1 MEGSGVPEERSVHD
15 ASAAEFSERGS
26 RGIPARHHR
35 FSVWDG
41 TQDPLGDD
49 ADALFDR
56 LSEDVFHGWD
66 FETALR
72 RLLSQGW
79 RDRDG
84 RKFAGLEELMER
96 LRKQRQKQLERYSLD
111 NVFKDIEEKLDNV
124 LRLERQGID
133 ERLKNATD
141 GSAQRILERVAKK
154 RRETLD
160 NLPPEPGGAIREL
173 QGYEFMDQRAEQSF
187 QKLLEEIKQNVV
199 NTYFK
204 QMSEQMGQMSKQDI
218 SALREMARDLNSLVR
233 QKLEGVP
240 DAQLQHNYEDFLKKW
255 GSMFPEAPATFD
267 EFLAQLAAQMA
278 RMDSLMQS
286 LSPEQRHQLEE
297 MISATF
303 GDPDLQA
310 QLAELMG
317 GLELLSD
324 RRHLGQRYS
333 FFGNEQ
339 LPYDEAMGVMDRLQS
354 IEELERGLRGM
365 YRGEPLDS
373 TTEEA
378 LRDVL
383 GDNAARDLSRLQRM
397 TDQLEQRGLVERDEE
412 GMRLTA
418 RGLRRIGQK
427 ALGDLFARLRRD
439 RFGDHP
445 ISRHGQGG
453 EREEDTKPYEFGD
466 VFDLDVKE
474 TLMNAVQ
481 RDADSRDWRDLR
493 PDGTPAP
500 GRPAGIPAPASN
512 RTIQPPPESPPASAQ
527 SRPASAQSP
536 MPRAVP
542 RLLPEDFVVHR
553 SDTLTRSATVLML
566 DMSRSMPLRG
576 YFYAA
581 KKVALALDSLIR
593 SAYPRDT
600 LHIIGFSDLAR
611 EIKPAALPH
620 LSVNEYVYGTNMQ
633 HGLMLARRLLA
644 RDPGENKQIIIVSDG
659 EPTAHIENGRPVFF
673 YPPLP
678 ETFHKTLL
686 EVKRCTRENIVINT
700 FMLESNHHLVQFV
713 NQMTRLNRGRAFFIS
728 PDRLGDYV
736 LVDYVSSKRGAA

>member
-1 MEGSGVPEERSVHD
+1 M
-15 ASAAEFSERGS
+15 AADQGEV
-26 RGIPARHHR
+26 PARGTRGAARGHR
-35 FSVWDG
+35 FSTWDG

-79 RDRDG
+79 RDAQG
-84 RKFAGLEELMER
+84 RRFAGIEEMMED
-96 LRKQRQKQLERYSLD
+96 LRRRRQQQLERYSLD
-111 NVFKDIEEKLDNV
+111 SVFKDIEEKLDNV
-124 LRLERQGID
+124 LRLERTGID
-133 ERLKNATD
+133 ERLRDADDPRAK
-141 GSAQRILERVAKK
+141 RILERVAEK
-154 RRETLD
+154 RKEQLD
-160 NLPPEPGGAIREL
+160 ALPPDAGGAIREL
-173 QGYEFMDQRAEQSF
+173 QGYEFMDQRAEQAF
-187 QKLLEEIKQNVV
+187 QRLLAEIKQGVV
-199 NTYFK
+199 DTYFK
-204 QMSEQMGQMSKQDI
+204 EMTQQLQQMSAQDM
-218 SALREMARDLNSLVR
+218 AVLREMARDLNALIR

-240 DAQLQHNYEDFLKKW
+240 DAQLQRNYRDFLGKW
-255 GSMFPEAPATFD
+255 GRLFPDAPETFE
-267 EFLAQLAAQMA
+267 EFLEQLRRQMA

-286 LSPEQRHQLEE
+286 LSPEMRRQLADLVA
-297 MISATF
+297 STF
-303 GDPDLQA
+303 DDPELQS

-324 RRHLGQRYS
+324 RGRLGSRYS
-333 FFGNEQ
+333 FLGGEQ
-339 LPYDEAMGVMDRLQS
+339 LPLDEAMRVMDRLQS
-354 IEELERGLRGM
+354 IEELERALRGV
-365 YRGEPLDS
+365 YRGEELDAQTRES
-373 TTEEA
+373 LRDLLGDDAGRDLDRVHRLTEE
-378 LRDVL
+378 
-383 GDNAARDLSRLQRM
+383 
-397 TDQLEQRGLVERDEE
+397 LERRGLVESDED

-418 RGLRRIGQK
+418 RGMRQIGQK

-445 ISRHGQGG
+445 VSRRGQGG
-453 EREEDTKPYEFGD
+453 EREEETKPYEFGD

-474 TLMNAVQ
+474 TVMNAVQ
-481 RDADSRDWRDLR
+481 RRRNARRSPPHGGESRS
-493 PDGTPAP
+493 G
-500 GRPAGIPAPASN
+500 PAGPRRSLSASGALQE
-512 RTIQPPPESPPASAQ
+512 RSGSPPRSSPPRGGDRRAF
-527 SRPASAQSP
+527 PAAAHRSSP
-536 MPRAVP
+536 FLEPG
-542 RLLPEDFVVHR
+542 DFVVHR

-593 SAYPRDT
+593 SSYPRDT
-600 LHIIGFSDLAR
+600 LHVIGFSDLAR
-611 EIKPAALPH
+611 EISPAALPH

-644 RDPGENKQIIIVSDG
+644 KDPGENKQIIIVSDG

-686 EVKRCTRENIVINT
+686 EVRRCTREHIVINT

-713 NQMTRLNRGRAFFIS
+713 NQMTRMNRGRAFFIS

-736 LVDYVSSKRGAA
+736 LVDYVTSKGRSAA

>member
-1 MEGSGVPEERSVHD
+1 MADEPLGELKRN
-15 ASAAEFSERGS
+15 
-26 RGIPARHHR
+26 ARQHR
-35 FSVWDG
+35 FSTWDG
-41 TQDPLGDD
+41 SQDPLGDD

-56 LSEDVFHGWD
+56 LSEDVYHGWD

-84 RKFAGLEELMER
+84 KKFAGLEELMER
-96 LRKQRQKQLERYSLD
+96 LRKQRQKQLEKYSLD

-124 LRLERQGID
+124 LRLERKGID
-133 ERLKNATD
+133 ERLANATD
-141 GSAQRILERVAKK
+141 ERAQRILERVAKK
-154 RRETLD
+154 RRETLE
-160 NLPPEPGGAIREL
+160 NLPQEPGGVIREL
-173 QGYEFMDQRAEQSF
+173 QGYEFMDQDAEQAF

-204 QMSEQMGQMSKQDI
+204 QMSDQMGQMSKQDI
-218 SALREMARDLNSLVR
+218 TALREMARDLNSLVR

-255 GSMFPEAPATFD
+255 GSMFPDAPATFD

-286 LSPEQRHQLEE
+286 LSPEMRHQLEE

-303 GDPDLQA
+303 SDPDLQA
-310 QLAELMG
+310 QLSELMG

-324 RRHLGQRYS
+324 RRHLGQRYG

-339 LPYDEAMGVMDRLQS
+339 LPFDQAMGVMDRLQS

-365 YRGEPLDS
+365 YRGEPLDAS
-373 TTEEA
+373 TEEA

-383 GDNAARDLSRLQRM
+383 GENAARDLSRLQRM
-397 TDQLEQRGLVERDEE
+397 TDQLEQRGLVERDDE
-412 GMRLTA
+412 GMKLTA

-445 ISRHGQGG
+445 VSRHGQGG

-466 VFDLDVKE
+466 VFDLDVRE
-474 TLMNAVQ
+474 TLMNAVR
-481 RDADSRDWRDLR
+481 RDANDELRDLR
-493 PDGTPAP
+493 SAGTSAPAP
-500 GRPAGIPAPASN
+500 PLAM
-512 RTIQPPPESPPASAQ
+512 SPPS
-527 SRPASAQSP
+527 SSP
-536 MPRAVP
+536 PTLVRGRKPRSVP
-542 RLLPEDFVVHR
+542 RLSQDDFVVHR

-678 ETFHKTLL
+678 ETFQKTLL

>member
-1 MEGSGVPEERSVHD
+1 MADEPLGELKRN
-15 ASAAEFSERGS
+15 
-26 RGIPARHHR
+26 ARQHR
-35 FSVWDG
+35 FSTWDG
-41 TQDPLGDD
+41 SQDPLGDD

-56 LSEDVFHGWD
+56 LSEDVYHGWD

-84 RKFAGLEELMER
+84 KKFAGLEELMER
-96 LRKQRQKQLERYSLD
+96 LRKQRQKQLEKYSLD

-124 LRLERQGID
+124 LRLERKGID
-133 ERLKNATD
+133 ERLANATD
-141 GSAQRILERVAKK
+141 ERAQRILERVAKK
-154 RRETLD
+154 RRETLE
-160 NLPPEPGGAIREL
+160 NLPQEPGGVIREL
-173 QGYEFMDQRAEQSF
+173 QGYEFMDQDAEQAF

-204 QMSEQMGQMSKQDI
+204 QMSDQMGQMSKQDI
-218 SALREMARDLNSLVR
+218 TALREMARDLNSLVR

-255 GSMFPEAPATFD
+255 GAMFPEAPATFD

-286 LSPEQRHQLEE
+286 LSPEMRHQLEE

-303 GDPDLQA
+303 SDPDLQA
-310 QLAELMG
+310 QLSELMG

-324 RRHLGQRYS
+324 RRHLGQRYG

-339 LPYDEAMGVMDRLQS
+339 LPFDQAMGVMDRLQS

-365 YRGEPLDS
+365 YRGEPLDAS
-373 TTEEA
+373 TEEA

-383 GDNAARDLSRLQRM
+383 GENAARDLSRLQRM
-397 TDQLEQRGLVERDEE
+397 TDQLEQRGLVERDDE
-412 GMRLTA
+412 GMKLTA

-445 ISRHGQGG
+445 VSRHGQGG

-466 VFDLDVKE
+466 VFDLDVRE
-474 TLMNAVQ
+474 TLMNAVR
-481 RDADSRDWRDLR
+481 RDANDELRDLR
-493 PDGTPAP
+493 PTGTPAP
-500 GRPAGIPAPASN
+500 EALQSDARLDADTDSLDSRSAGTPAPA
-512 RTIQPPPESPPASAQ
+512 PPLAMSPPS
-527 SRPASAQSP
+527 SSP
-536 MPRAVP
+536 PTLVRGRKPRSVP
-542 RLLPEDFVVHR
+542 RLSQDDFVVHR

-633 HGLMLARRLLA
+633 HGLMLSRRLLA

-678 ETFHKTLL
+678 ETFQKTLL

>member
-1 MEGSGVPEERSVHD
+1 MEDEPLVERPLVD
-15 ASAAEFSERGS
+15 LKRN
-26 RGIPARHHR
+26 ARQHR
-35 FSVWDG
+35 FSGWDG
-41 TQDPLGDD
+41 TQDPLGDE

-56 LSEDVFHGWD
+56 LSEDVYHGWD

-72 RLLSQGW
+72 RLMSQGW

-124 LRLERQGID
+124 LRLEREGID
-133 ERLKNATD
+133 ERLKSATD
-141 GSAQRILERVAKK
+141 ERAQRILERVASK
-154 RRETLD
+154 RREHLD
-160 NLPPEPGGAIREL
+160 NLPQEPGGVIREL
-173 QGYEFMDQRAEQSF
+173 QGYEFMDQRAEQAF

-204 QMSEQMGQMSKQDI
+204 QMSEQMGQMSKQDVA
-218 SALREMARDLNSLVR
+218 ALREMARDLNSLVR

-240 DAQLQHNYEDFLKKW
+240 EAQLQHNYEDFLKKW
-255 GSMFPEAPATFD
+255 GAMFPDAPATFD

-286 LSPEQRHQLEE
+286 LSPEMRHQLEE
-297 MISATF
+297 MVSATF

-339 LPYDEAMGVMDRLQS
+339 LPFDEAMGVMDRLQS

-365 YRGEPLDS
+365 YRGEPLDAA
-373 TTEEA
+373 TEEA

-397 TDQLEQRGLVERDEE
+397 TDELEQRGLVERDGE
-412 GMRLTA
+412 GMKLTA

-466 VFDLDVKE
+466 VFDLDVRE
-474 TLMNAVQ
+474 TLMNAVR
-481 RDADSRDWRDLR
+481 RDADSSSVLDADGATSAPAPPLAMSPPQTSPR
-493 PDGTPAP
+493 PDAK
-500 GRPAGIPAPASN
+500 
-512 RTIQPPPESPPASAQ
+512 
-527 SRPASAQSP
+527 SRQR
-536 MPRAVP
+536 RAVP
-542 RLLPEDFVVHR
+542 RLAPEDFVVHR

>member
-1 MEGSGVPEERSVHD
+1 MEGSGVSEEPPGHDVSGDESIGEGSGGIRSRV
-15 ASAAEFSERGS
+15 
-26 RGIPARHHR
+26 ARQHL

-41 TQDPLGDD
+41 SQDPLGDD

-154 RRETLD
+154 RREHLD
-160 NLPPEPGGAIREL
+160 NLPQEPGGVIREL
-173 QGYEFMDQRAEQSF
+173 QGYEFMDQRAEQAF

-204 QMSEQMGQMSKQDI
+204 QMAEQMGQMSKQDI
-218 SALREMARDLNSLVR
+218 TALREMARDLNSLVR

-240 DAQLQHNYEDFLKKW
+240 EAQLQHNYEDFLKKW
-255 GSMFPEAPATFD
+255 GSMFPDAPATFD

-286 LSPEQRHQLEE
+286 LSPEMRHQLEE
-297 MISATF
+297 MVSATF

-339 LPYDEAMGVMDRLQS
+339 LPFDEAMSVMDRLQS

-365 YRGEPLDS
+365 YRGDPLDNA
-373 TTEEA
+373 TEEA

-397 TDQLEQRGLVERDEE
+397 TDQLEQRGLIERDDE

-445 ISRHGQGG
+445 VSRHGQGG

-466 VFDLDVKE
+466 VFDLDVRE
-474 TLMNAVQ
+474 TLMNAVR
-481 RDADSRDWRDLR
+481 RDAADTRDLR
-493 PDGTPAP
+493 EGETPAP
-500 GRPAGIPAPASN
+500 A
-512 RTIQPPPESPPASAQ
+512 TLTFDMPPPPGSPPPQAERGGRRS
-527 SRPASAQSP
+527 
-536 MPRAVP
+536 VP
-542 RLLPEDFVVHR
+542 RLSPEDFVVHR

>member
-1 MEGSGVPEERSVHD
+1 MEDEPLAEPRGRST
-15 ASAAEFSERGS
+15 RQ
-26 RGIPARHHR
+26 HR

-41 TQDPLGDD
+41 SQDPLGDD

-133 ERLKNATD
+133 ERLKNVTD

-154 RRETLD
+154 RREHLD
-160 NLPPEPGGAIREL
+160 NLPREPGGAIREL
-173 QGYEFMDQRAEQSF
+173 QGYEFIDQRAEQAF

-204 QMSEQMGQMSKQDI
+204 QMAEQMGQMSQQDL
-218 SALREMARDLNSLVR
+218 SALREMARDLNALVR

-240 DAQLQHNYEDFLKKW
+240 DAQLQHNYEDFVKKW

-286 LSPEQRHQLEE
+286 LSPEMRHQLEE

-310 QLAELMG
+310 QLAELMS

-324 RRHLGQRYS
+324 RRNLGQHYS

-339 LPYDEAMGVMDRLQS
+339 LPFDEAMGVMDRLQS

-383 GDNAARDLSRLQRM
+383 GDNAARDLSLLQHM
-397 TDQLEQRGLVERDEE
+397 TDQLEQRGLIERDDE

-445 ISRHGQGG
+445 VSRHGQGG

-466 VFDLDVKE
+466 VFDLDVRE
-474 TLMNAVQ
+474 TLMNAVR
-481 RDADSRDWRDLR
+481 RDADTESAPERSE
-493 PDGTPAP
+493 GT
-500 GRPAGIPAPASN
+500 RAPASN
-512 RTIQPPPESPPASAQ
+512 RTIQPPPGSPPPHAESRQRRSA
-527 SRPASAQSP
+527 
-536 MPRAVP
+536 P
-542 RLLPEDFVVHR
+542 RLSPEDFVVHR

>member
-1 MEGSGVPEERSVHD
+1 MEGEPL
-15 ASAAEFSERGS
+15 AEPR
-26 RGIPARHHR
+26 RNPRQHR

-41 TQDPLGDD
+41 SQDPLGDD

-124 LRLERQGID
+124 LRLEREGID

-154 RRETLD
+154 RREHLD
-160 NLPPEPGGAIREL
+160 NLPQEPGGAIREL
-173 QGYEFMDQRAEQSF
+173 QGYEFMDQRAEQAF

-204 QMSEQMGQMSKQDI
+204 QMAEQMGQMSKQDI

-240 DAQLQHNYEDFLKKW
+240 DAQLQHNYEDFLRKW

-286 LSPEQRHQLEE
+286 LSPEMRHQLEE

-339 LPYDEAMGVMDRLQS
+339 LPFDEAMGVMDRLQS

-365 YRGEPLDS
+365 YRGEPLDDA
-373 TTEEA
+373 TEEA

-383 GDNAARDLSRLQRM
+383 GDNAGRDLSRLQQM
-397 TDQLEQRGLVERDEE
+397 TDQLEQRGLIERDEE

-445 ISRHGQGG
+445 VSRHGQGG

-466 VFDLDVKE
+466 VFDLDVRE
-474 TLMNAVQ
+474 TLMNAVR
-481 RDADSRDWRDLR
+481 RDADDSRDSRSGETLAGRDTR
-493 PDGTPAP
+493 
-500 GRPAGIPAPASN
+500 
-512 RTIQPPPESPPASAQ
+512 
-527 SRPASAQSP
+527 
-536 MPRAVP
+536 RALP
-542 RLLPEDFVVHR
+542 RLSPEDFVVHR

>member
-1 MEGSGVPEERSVHD
+1 MADDRQLRRRR
-15 ASAAEFSERGS
+15 ALQ
-26 RGIPARHHR
+26 RHQ

-79 RDRDG
+79 RDRQG
-84 RKFAGLEELMER
+84 RRFGGLEEMMDQ
-96 LRKQRQKQLERYSLD
+96 LRRRRQQQLERYSLD
-111 NVFKDIEEKLDNV
+111 SVFKDIEEKLDNV
-124 LRLERQGID
+124 LRLERAGID
-133 ERLKNATD
+133 ERLESTEDA
-141 GSAQRILERVAKK
+141 SARRILERVASSRKQQ
-154 RRETLD
+154 LD
-160 NLPPEPGGAIREL
+160 QLPRDAGGAIREL
-173 QGYEFMDQRAEQSF
+173 QGYEFMDQRAEQAF
-187 QKLLEEIKQNVV
+187 QRLLEDIKKGVV
-199 NTYFK
+199 DTYFK
-204 QMSEQMGQMSKQDI
+204 EMTQQLQQMSAQDMTV
-218 SALREMARDLNSLVR
+218 LREMARDLNALIR
-233 QKLEGVP
+233 QKLEGIP
-240 DAQLQHNYEDFLKKW
+240 EAQLQHNYQDFLGKW
-255 GSMFPEAPATFD
+255 GRLFPEAPATFD
-267 EFLAQLAAQMA
+267 EFLEQLRRQMA

-286 LSPEQRHQLEE
+286 LSPEMRQQLGEL
-297 MISATF
+297 MASTF
-303 GDPDLQA
+303 DDPELQA

-324 RRHLGQRYS
+324 RGRLGTRYS
-333 FFGNEQ
+333 FMGGEQ
-339 LPYDEAMGVMDRLQS
+339 MPLDEAMRVMDQLQS
-354 IEELERGLRGM
+354 IEEMERALRGV
-365 YRGEPLDS
+365 YRGEELDPATRES
-373 TTEEA
+373 
-378 LRDVL
+378 LRDLL
-383 GDNAARDLSRLQRM
+383 GDDAARDLDRVQRL
-397 TDQLEQRGLVERDEE
+397 TDELERRGLIESDNE

-418 RGLRRIGQK
+418 RGTRQIGQK

-445 ISRHGQGG
+445 VARRGQGG
-453 EREEDTKPYEFGD
+453 EREEESKTYEFGD

-474 TLMNAVQ
+474 TVMNAVQ
-481 RDADSRDWRDLR
+481 REAATGVS
-493 PDGTPAP
+493 PAQ
-500 GRPAGIPAPASN
+500 R
-512 RTIQPPPESPPASAQ
+512 
-527 SRPASAQSP
+527 
-536 MPRAVP
+536 VP
-542 RLLPEDFVVHR
+542 RLSPEDFVVHR

-593 SAYPRDT
+593 STYPRDT
-600 LHIIGFSDLAR
+600 LHVIGFSDLAR
-611 EIKPAALPH
+611 EISPSALPH

-644 RDPGENKQIIIVSDG
+644 KDPGENKQIIIVSDG

-686 EVKRCTRENIVINT
+686 EVRRCTREHIVINT

-713 NQMTRLNRGRAFFIS
+713 NQMTRMNRGRAFFIS

-736 LVDYVSSKRGAA
+736 LVDYVTSKRSAA